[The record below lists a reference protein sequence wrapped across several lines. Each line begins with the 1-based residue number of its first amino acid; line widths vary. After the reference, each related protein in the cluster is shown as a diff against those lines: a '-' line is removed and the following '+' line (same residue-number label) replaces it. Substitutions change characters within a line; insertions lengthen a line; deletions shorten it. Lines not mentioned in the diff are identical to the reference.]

1 MARASP
7 PATSRSGGRRST
19 VHTQWHGL
27 GTRGHSWWLESDALW
42 ITDVARRAAAGNG
55 VLLYGEPGAGQDELA
70 SEVVQRIGT
79 GNGQVELSC
88 PPDVETG
95 QQLERLV
102 NEPPAPG
109 LVLFIADLSA
119 FDGPEVELV
128 SRLVIRHGAV
138 VVAVSAD
145 PQGAPDAP
153 LSRYLRLD
161 RARVLDLSL
170 NRATEYLQRGLGGS
184 LSGPAAYAIWNSGAG
199 NRSMMRMISA
209 DWIEMGYL
217 VQEDGVWV
225 IRSTDFPAG
234 PRLVRHWKQR
244 LARFGVDVRQ
254 VFELLALAH
263 ELPLSVVLEI
273 GGNAVDTVHELGYL
287 RLDESAGRDASL
299 RGTVNSAAI
308 ADQVPPG
315 RSREL
320 LDRVTDYVDGLGI
333 MRPVGL
339 IAWRLRC
346 GLPVHPARLLE
357 GAEHRLHSFT
367 PTQAIDLLTMSRPD
381 EVPERAAGV
390 RIGALL
396 AAGYFV
402 DSGSLAV
409 LLGEGGA
416 ADTRGA
422 ALRALS
428 PETATAMQLIRA
440 TWDGDFRQL
449 LEQTDRPKLPEG
461 VMWLWQEMV
470 HEAQVMTGD
479 VSAGRQAQRGLLR
492 LLEQTDTA
500 PFLVQ
505 RCRLALFDLELV
517 TGEWGRAVGTLSS
530 GWDSDSMGTGQEGRG
545 SLYAA
550 LAEAMTGR
558 FDDSLEHLDRE
569 IPQLKVLGRFDIL
582 PLAHSVRAFAWAK
595 SGNRPEALRAL
606 AAVEQ
611 QPIAGAGGIWRI
623 RWAGGFFWAHAMAL
637 VGRVEEATEWLMA
650 FAARD
655 RELGNVSQELMALS
669 AALQWGHAPAMEL
682 LEEAAERA
690 DGRFAEACT
699 WTVRGLRTAD
709 PRELEYGAL
718 LLRSLG
724 HYLLADFVQEE
735 LERLNGPCPEQN
747 GLPAVVAPHRD
758 QPLSASEVVSESAWA
773 SLTPRQRAI
782 VDYVLIDDSN
792 GEIAHKLGLSVRTI
806 ESHLYLAYA
815 KLNVANRAELRGIVN
830 RQPTES
836 RNVTPH
842 T

>member
-7 PATSRSGGRRST
+7 PAISRSGGRRST

-55 VLLYGEPGAGQDELA
+55 VLLYGELGAGQDELA
-70 SEVVQRIGT
+70 SEVVQRIGAR
-79 GNGQVELSC
+79 NGQVELSC

-145 PQGAPDAP
+145 PQGAPDAA

-170 NRATEYLQRGLGGS
+170 IRATEYLQRGIGGP
-184 LSGPAAYAIWNSGAG
+184 LSERAAYTIWNSGAG

-209 DWIEMGYL
+209 DWVEVGYL
-217 VQEDGVWV
+217 VHADGVWV
-225 IRSTDFPAG
+225 VSGADSPAG

-244 LARFGVDVRQ
+244 LAQLDPAVRQ

-263 ELPLSVVLEI
+263 DLPLNTVLEI
-273 GGNAVDTVHELGYL
+273 CGNAVDTVHELGYL
-287 RLDESAGRDASL
+287 RLEESASRDASL
-299 RGTVNSAAI
+299 RGAINSAVI

-315 RSREL
+315 RSRNL
-320 LDRVTDYVDGLGI
+320 LDRVTAHIEAADIPL
-333 MRPVGL
+333 PVGL
-339 IAWRLRC
+339 VSWKLRC
-346 GLPVHPARLLE
+346 GIDVRPDRLLE
-357 GAEHRLHSFT
+357 GAERQLHSYT
-367 PTQAIDLLTMSRPD
+367 PMQALELLKMIDPA
-381 EVPERAAGV
+381 EVPERATSI
-390 RIGALL
+390 RIAALL
-396 AAGYFV
+396 AAGYFMNTET
-402 DSGSLAV
+402 LAL
-409 LLGEGGA
+409 LLGQEGPQEPSRPVVEGL
-416 ADTRGA
+416 T
-422 ALRALS
+422 
-428 PETATAMQLIRA
+428 PETTEALELIGSA
-440 TWDGDFRQL
+440 WKGDFGQL
-449 LEQTDRPKLPEG
+449 LAEHEEPNLPDS
-461 VMWLWQEMV
+461 VRWLWQELT
-470 HEAQVMTGD
+470 HEAQVVTGN
-479 VSAGRQAQRGLLR
+479 VAAGLQSSRELLR
-492 LLEQTDTA
+492 MLEQTESV
-500 PFLVQ
+500 PFLIQ
-505 RCRLALFDLELV
+505 RSRMGLFHLELAA
-517 TGEWGRAVGTLSS
+517 GEWNRAVGTLAR
-530 GWDSDSMGTGQEGRG
+530 GWDAASTAPGREGRG
-545 SLYAA
+545 SLYTAIAEA
-550 LAEAMTGR
+550 LAGR
-558 FDDSLEHLDRE
+558 FEMCIYHLRRE
-569 IPQLKVLGRFDIL
+569 IPQLTALERFDVL
-582 PLAHSVRAFAWAK
+582 PLAYSIRAFAWAK
-595 SGNRPEALRAL
+595 SGNRSEALKAL

-611 QPIAGAGGIWRI
+611 QPPEATGGIWRI

-637 VGRVEEATEWLMA
+637 VGRVDEATEWVMA

-669 AALQWGHAPAMEL
+669 AALQWGYSPAREL
-682 LEEAAERA
+682 LEEAAGRS

-699 WTVRGLRTAD
+699 WTVRGLKTAD

-735 LERLNGPCPEQN
+735 LERMNGPCPEQKE
-747 GLPAVVAPHRD
+747 LPTAAAPHHEKPRSV
-758 QPLSASEVVSESAWA
+758 SAVGSEKAWS

-782 VDYVLIDDSN
+782 VDYVLVDDSN
-792 GEIAHKLGLSVRTI
+792 SEIASKLGLSVRTI

-830 RQPTES
+830 GQSVELQ
-836 RNVTPH
+836 NVTSD